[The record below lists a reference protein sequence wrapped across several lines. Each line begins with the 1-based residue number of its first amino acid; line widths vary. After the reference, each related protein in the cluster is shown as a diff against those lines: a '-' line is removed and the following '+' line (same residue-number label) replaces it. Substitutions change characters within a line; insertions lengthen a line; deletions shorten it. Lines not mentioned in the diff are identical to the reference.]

1 MDSRQKAHK
10 SPKGAK
16 TALFFACLA
25 SFFSLTLGL
34 GGVTLAAY
42 LNAVEAKEN
51 AILDFNDLSSY
62 FAPEV
67 EENDGERVFHL
78 SNETHLQNLQRLVS
92 IGLFGPSDTFVLDN
106 DIACTGTLYPIG
118 TDDMPFDS
126 TFNGNGHVISN
137 LHVICADGRDA
148 GLFGYTSINS
158 SVKNLILSA
167 PTIQVTANSIN
178 DPNNPNDGDR
188 ISGSPIEATYGPLAS
203 LMPEI
208 NFVSQDNTA
217 ATGMINVTNGTQ
229 SGQTAVITGFP
240 DSLSSGEAEV
250 EILYESSDEN
260 LLTLTQTTDGYQA
273 ECNPNPESNAPNF
286 DLYPVTVDAKA
297 QYEVNGVFGY
307 YVLERYQFNILGNGN
322 ISTAV
327 TEIDDPS
334 TVDENGKPAKI
345 TVHSGAFKTIHPD
358 YDEHNLNVGFFIGHC
373 DGSANHLGLY
383 GGNTNSA
390 GQNGTI
396 VINSDSRESAY
407 SARTLIGKTRK
418 DNPVD
423 ASAGDMM
430 NIIYDYRGAING
442 TPDQNGLIHD
452 FELWVKDYEY
462 GHNNFGHGYGF
473 GLDSGIDNYS
483 NNGSPEAPV
492 TDSDSLK
499 QQQNAETMTENV
511 VTNPSMREYSSF
523 YPGTNQTLVK
533 DADDADETSKPYQ
546 FPSSSNWELG
556 EYTDNAD
563 TAGTDP
569 GSFNAQVID
578 GGLGAGTWTKLN
590 EFIGQYRFFG
600 DYIYHHQLR
609 LTRGYNIN
617 NGFKIW
623 STKNLSPI
631 FTENLF
637 YINFHISYVAT
648 RDKGTAPNQ
657 NSFQILY
664 NSYNPE
670 VQGYDKGIDFYNRF
684 PREWTSSYFQYLFW
698 QDLSDPLNVDFSNGG
713 ELNNL
718 YNPADHPIIDD
729 DKLHSTV
736 ITLTI
741 DQQNGTWWSNA
752 LQSIRDWWDDLWNGG
767 NSEQEEGPEA
777 RYPIFAFGIGSNVDE
792 NNQTYTADNHASTMR
807 YYADLLYGS
816 QDTYQNSRFADSAV
830 SGSTIADLRGTR
842 LFDSDDG
849 AYQTYDPSG
858 SAEEGWVRLAGS
870 SGHHYNNNVRGY
882 YNNQERGY
890 FNSYFEVENGTKL
903 YIRDF
908 QITFT
913 NRLGNTEDIIYK
925 VDFVPNTDLGFDENS
940 QTWNAWPD
948 DSNVQIGFNY
958 DMKNTNGE
966 VNFRF
971 YRDNSNVYGYYS
983 NASCQLVNNSEY
995 DDAILAEG

>member
-51 AILDFNDLSSY
+51 AILNFNDLSSY
-62 FAPEV
+62 FAKV
-67 EENDGERVFHL
+67 EENEGERVFHL
-78 SNETHLQNLQRLVS
+78 SIETHLQNLQKLVS
-92 IGLFGPSDTFVLDN
+92 IGLFGPSDTFVLDK

-126 TFNGNGHVISN
+126 TFNGNGHVISK

-167 PTIQVTANSIN
+167 PKIEVTANSN
-178 DPNNPNDGDR
+178 DPNNGHS

-208 NFVSQDNTA
+208 NFVSQDNA
-217 ATGMINVTNGTQ
+217 AAAGMINVKNGTQ

-240 DSLSSGEAEV
+240 NSLSSGEAKV

-273 ECNPNPESNAPNF
+273 ECKPNPESNAPNF

-327 TEIDDPS
+327 TEINDPS
-334 TVDENGKPAKI
+334 AVDENGNPAKI

-383 GGNTNSA
+383 GGNDANSP
-390 GQNGTI
+390 GQHGTI
-396 VINSDSRESAY
+396 VINSNSRVSAY

-423 ASAGDMM
+423 TSAGDTM

-442 TPDQNGLIHD
+442 SPDENGLIND
-452 FELWVKDYEY
+452 FGLEVKDYEY
-462 GHNNFGHGYGF
+462 GHDHFGSGYGF
-473 GLDSGIDNYS
+473 GSSISDYS
-483 NNGSPEAPV
+483 NNGSPDQPV
-492 TDSDSLK
+492 TDSDSAY

-523 YPGTNQTLVK
+523 YPGTNKTL
-533 DADDADETSKPYQ
+533 ADSTTEAYK
-546 FPSSSNWELG
+546 PSSSNWELG
-556 EYTDNAD
+556 EYSDNAD

-590 EFIGQYRFFG
+590 HFQQTNSFLLWKWTYNH
-600 DYIYHHQLR
+600 YPR

-623 STKNLSPI
+623 STKDLSPI

-637 YINFHISYVAT
+637 YINFHVSYVAT
-648 RDKGTAPNQ
+648 RDEGTTENQ
-657 NSFQILY
+657 NSFQILF
-664 NSYNPE
+664 NAYNPE
-670 VQGYDKGIDFYNRF
+670 VRGYEKTALSK
-684 PREWTSSYFQYLFW
+684 WTSSYLQYLFW
-698 QDLSDPLNVDFSNGG
+698 QDLSDPYNMDFSDGG
-713 ELNNL
+713 QLNKL

-729 DKLHSTV
+729 GELHSDV

-741 DQQNGTWWSNA
+741 DQANGTFWGN
-752 LQSIRDWWDDLWNGG
+752 LFQSIRDWWDDLWNGG
-767 NSEQEEGPEA
+767 NSEPTEGPEA
-777 RYPIFAFGIGSNVDE
+777 RYPIFALGIGSNVDE
-792 NNQTYTADNHASTMR
+792 NNQTYTTNNHASTMR
-807 YYADLLYGS
+807 YYADII
-816 QDTYQNSRFADSAV
+816 TNNNQNNSFPAEHFVDSNNANKTFEYYAGQNGYFF
-830 SGSTIADLRGTR
+830 SG
-842 LFDSDDG
+842 DG
-849 AYQTYDPSG
+849 ANYQTFDPTSKG
-858 SAEEGWVRLAGS
+858 EEGFVSVWDDIEAGTYDAS
-870 SGHHYNNNVRGY
+870 TKDYHDTA
-882 YNNQERGY
+882 QERGY

-958 DMKNTNGE
+958 DMEKTDGE

-971 YRDNSNVYGYYS
+971 YRDNSNNVYGYYG
-983 NASCQLVNNSEY
+983 NAGCQLVNSGY
-995 DDAILAEG
+995 DDAILENR

>member
-51 AILDFNDLSSY
+51 AVLNFKDLSDY
-62 FAPEV
+62 FFSV

-78 SNETHLQNLQRLVS
+78 SIETHLQNLQKLVS
-92 IGLFGPSDTFVLDN
+92 IGLFGPSDTFVLDK

-126 TFNGNGHVISN
+126 AFNGNGHVISK

-167 PTIQVTANSIN
+167 PKIEVTENSN
-178 DPNNPNDGDR
+178 DSNDDGKG

-208 NFVSQDNTA
+208 NFVSQDNA
-217 ATGMINVTNGTQ
+217 AAAGMINVKNGTQ
-229 SGQTAVITGFP
+229 SGQTAVITDFP
-240 DSLSSGEAEV
+240 NSLSSGEAEV

-273 ECNPNPESNAPNF
+273 ECKPNPESNAPNF

-297 QYEVNGVFGY
+297 KYEVNGVFGY

-327 TEIDDPS
+327 TEINDPS
-334 TVDENGKPAKI
+334 AVDENGNPAKI

-358 YDEHNLNVGFFIGHC
+358 YDEHDLNVGFFIGHC

-383 GGNTNSA
+383 GGNDANSP
-390 GQNGTI
+390 GQHGTI
-396 VINSDSRESAY
+396 VINSDSRVSAY

-423 ASAGDMM
+423 ASAGDTM

-442 TPDQNGLIHD
+442 TPDENGLIND
-452 FELWVKDYEY
+452 FGLEVKDYEY
-462 GHNNFGHGYGF
+462 GHDYFGSGYGF
-473 GLDSGIDNYS
+473 GSSISDYS
-483 NNGSPEAPV
+483 NNGSPDQPV
-492 TDSDSLK
+492 TDSDSAY
-499 QQQNAETMTENV
+499 QQENAETMTKNV

-523 YPGTNQTLVK
+523 YPGTNQTLANLTTK
-533 DADDADETSKPYQ
+533 AYKR
-546 FPSSSNWELG
+546 SSSNWELG
-556 EYTDNAD
+556 EYLDNAD
-563 TAGTDP
+563 TAEADP

-590 EFIGQYRFFG
+590 EFIKKYRFFG

-609 LTRGYNIN
+609 LTRGYSIN

-637 YINFHISYVAT
+637 YINFHVSYVAT
-648 RDKGTAPNQ
+648 RDEGKAANQ
-657 NSFQILY
+657 NSFQILF
-664 NSYNPE
+664 NSYNPK
-670 VQGYDKGIDFYNRF
+670 VRGYYKTSWAEIFGDYN
-684 PREWTSSYFQYLFW
+684 PYPEEWTSSYLQYLFW
-698 QDLSDPLNVDFSNGG
+698 QDLSNPQNVDFTDGG
-713 ELNNL
+713 QLNAL

-729 DKLHSTV
+729 GKLHSDV

-752 LQSIRDWWDDLWNGG
+752 FQSIRDWWNALWKGG
-767 NSEQEEGPEA
+767 SDEQTENREA
-777 RYPIFAFGIGSNVDE
+777 RYPMFAFGMGSNVGPNDGAYAS
-792 NNQTYTADNHASTMR
+792 NDHQSTAN

-816 QDTYQNSRFADSAV
+816 QEPYQNSRFADSAV

-842 LFDSDDG
+842 LFDSYGG
-849 AYQTYDPSG
+849 AFQTYDPSG
-858 SAEEGWVRLAGS
+858 SGEEGWVGLKTS
-870 SGHHYNNNVRGY
+870 SGNHYNDGVRGY

-925 VDFVPNTDLGFDENS
+925 VDFVPKTDLGFDENS

-948 DSNVQIGFNY
+948 DSNVQIGF
-958 DMKNTNGE
+958 DMDSTNGG

-971 YRDNSNVYGYYS
+971 YRDNSNNVYGYY
-983 NASCQLVNNSEY
+983 NNDAYKLVNSGY
-995 DDAILAEG
+995 DDAILANG

>member
-25 SFFSLTLGL
+25 SFFLLTLGL
-34 GGVTLAAY
+34 GGITLAAY

-62 FAPEV
+62 FASV

-78 SNETHLQNLQRLVS
+78 NDETHLQNLQRLVS
-92 IGLFGPSDTFVLDN
+92 IGLFGPSDTFVLDK
-106 DIACTGTLYPIG
+106 DIDCTGTLYPIG

-126 TFNGNGHVISN
+126 AFNGNGHVISK

-167 PTIQVTANSIN
+167 PKIEVTANSN
-178 DPNNPNDGDR
+178 DPNNGHS

-208 NFVSQDNTA
+208 NFVSQDNA
-217 ATGMINVTNGTQ
+217 AAAEMINVKNGTQ

-240 DSLSSGEAEV
+240 NSLSSGEAEI
-250 EILYESSDEN
+250 EIIYESSDEN
-260 LLTLTQTTDGYQA
+260 LLTLTQTANGYQA
-273 ECNPNPESNAPNF
+273 ECKPNPESNAPNF

-322 ISTAV
+322 VSTAV
-327 TEIDDPS
+327 TEINDPS
-334 TVDENGKPAKI
+334 SAVDENGNPAKI

-383 GGNTNSA
+383 GGNANSTD
-390 GQNGTI
+390 QNGTI
-396 VINSDSRESAY
+396 VINSGSRVSAY

-423 ASAGDMM
+423 ASAGDTM

-442 TPDQNGLIHD
+442 TPDENGLIND
-452 FELWVKDYEY
+452 FGLEVKDYEY
-462 GHNNFGHGYGF
+462 GHVHFGSGYGF
-473 GLDSGIDNYS
+473 GSSIREGYS
-483 NNGSPEAPV
+483 NNGSPDQPV
-492 TDSDSLK
+492 TDSDSAY
-499 QQQNAETMTENV
+499 QQDNAETMTKNV

-523 YPGTNQTLVK
+523 YPGTNKAL
-533 DADDADETSKPYQ
+533 ADSTDEAYK
-546 FPSSSNWELG
+546 PSSSNWELG

-563 TAGTDP
+563 TAETDP

-590 EFIGQYRFFG
+590 EFIKNYRFIVN
-600 DYIYHHQLR
+600 YNYHHQLR

-637 YINFHISYVAT
+637 YINFHVTYVAT
-648 RDKGTAPNQ
+648 RVEGTDAKQ
-657 NSFQILY
+657 NSFQILF

-670 VQGYDKGIDFYNRF
+670 VRGYDKYSLGELVGYN
-684 PREWTSSYFQYLFW
+684 PYPEEWTSSYLQYLFW
-698 QDLSDPLNVDFSNGG
+698 QDLSNPLNVDFTDGG
-713 ELNNL
+713 QLNAL

-729 DKLHSTV
+729 GKLHSDV

-741 DQQNGTWWSNA
+741 DQQNGTWWSNVF
-752 LQSIRDWWDDLWNGG
+752 QSIRDWWDDLWNGG
-767 NSEQEEGPEA
+767 SDEQTESREA
-777 RYPIFAFGIGSNVDE
+777 RYPMFALGMGSNVGPNGGVYASDDH
-792 NNQTYTADNHASTMR
+792 QSTAN

-816 QDTYQNSRFADSAV
+816 QETYQNSRFADSAV

-858 SAEEGWVRLAGS
+858 NGEEGWVGLAALG
-870 SGHHYNNNVRGY
+870 GNHYNDGVRGY

-948 DSNVQIGFNY
+948 DSNVQIGF
-958 DMKNTNGE
+958 DMDSTNGG
-966 VNFRF
+966 VTFRF
-971 YRDNSNVYGYYS
+971 YRDNSNNVYGYYS
-983 NASCQLVNNSEY
+983 NDAYKLVNSGY
-995 DDAILAEG
+995 DDAILELG

>member
-25 SFFSLTLGL
+25 SFFSLTLGI

-51 AILDFNDLSSY
+51 AILDFKDLSDY
-62 FAPEV
+62 FFSV

-78 SNETHLQNLQRLVS
+78 NDETHLQNLQKLVS
-92 IGLFGPSDTFVLDN
+92 IGLFGPSDTFVLDK

-126 TFNGNGHVISN
+126 AFNGNGHVISK

-167 PTIQVTANSIN
+167 PKIEVTENSN
-178 DPNNPNDGDR
+178 DSNDDGKG

-208 NFVSQDNTA
+208 NFVSQDNA
-217 ATGMINVTNGTQ
+217 AAAGMINVINGTQ

-240 DSLSSGEAEV
+240 NSLSSGEAEV

-260 LLTLTQTTDGYQA
+260 LLTLTQTANGYQA
-273 ECNPNPESNAPNF
+273 ECKPNPESNAPNF

-327 TEIDDPS
+327 TEINDPS
-334 TVDENGKPAKI
+334 AVDENGNPAKI

-358 YDEHNLNVGFFIGHC
+358 YDEHDLNVGFFIGHC

-383 GGNTNSA
+383 GGNDANSP
-390 GQNGTI
+390 GQHGTI
-396 VINSDSRESAY
+396 VINSDSRVSAY

-423 ASAGDMM
+423 ASAGDTM

-442 TPDQNGLIHD
+442 SPDENGLIND
-452 FELWVKDYEY
+452 FGLEVKDYEY
-462 GHNNFGHGYGF
+462 GHDHFGSGYGF
-473 GLDSGIDNYS
+473 GSSISDYS
-483 NNGSPEAPV
+483 NNGSPDQPV
-492 TDSDSLK
+492 TDSDSAA

-523 YPGTNQTLVK
+523 YPGTNKTL
-533 DADDADETSKPYQ
+533 ADSTTEAYK
-546 FPSSSNWELG
+546 PSSSNWELG
-556 EYTDNAD
+556 EYSDNAD

-590 EFIGQYRFFG
+590 HFQQTNSFLLWKWTYNH
-600 DYIYHHQLR
+600 YPR

-623 STKNLSPI
+623 STKDLSPI

-637 YINFHISYVAT
+637 YINFHVSYVAT
-648 RDKGTAPNQ
+648 RDEGTTENQ
-657 NSFQILY
+657 NSFQILF
-664 NSYNPE
+664 NAYNPE
-670 VQGYDKGIDFYNRF
+670 VRGYEKTALSK
-684 PREWTSSYFQYLFW
+684 WTSSYLQYLFW
-698 QDLSDPLNVDFSNGG
+698 QDLSDPYNVDFSDGG
-713 ELNNL
+713 QLNKL

-729 DKLHSTV
+729 GELHSDV

-741 DQQNGTWWSNA
+741 DQANGTFWGN
-752 LQSIRDWWDDLWNGG
+752 LFQSIRDWWDDLWNGG
-767 NSEQEEGPEA
+767 NSEPTEGPEA
-777 RYPIFAFGIGSNVDE
+777 RYPIFALGIGSNVDE
-792 NNQTYTADNHASTMR
+792 KNQTYTTNNHASTMR
-807 YYADLLYGS
+807 YYADIIT
-816 QDTYQNSRFADSAV
+816 DNNQNNSFPAEHFVDSNNANKTFEYYAGQNGYFF
-830 SGSTIADLRGTR
+830 SG
-842 LFDSDDG
+842 DG
-849 AYQTYDPSG
+849 ANYQTFDPTSKG
-858 SAEEGWVRLAGS
+858 EEGFVSVWDDIEAGT
-870 SGHHYNNNVRGY
+870 Y
-882 YNNQERGY
+882 YASTKDYHDTAQERGY
-890 FNSYFEVENGTKL
+890 FNSYFKVENDTKL

-925 VDFVPNTDLGFDENS
+925 VDFVPKTDLGFDENS

-948 DSNVQIGFNY
+948 DSNVQIGF
-958 DMKNTNGE
+958 DMEKTDGG

-971 YRDNSNVYGYYS
+971 YRDNSNNVYGYYS
-983 NASCQLVNNSEY
+983 NAAYELVNSGY
-995 DDAILAEG
+995 DEAILAEG

>member
-34 GGVTLAAY
+34 GGVTLGAY

-51 AILDFNDLSSY
+51 AILNFKDLSDY
-62 FAPEV
+62 FFSV

-78 SNETHLQNLQRLVS
+78 TSETHLQNLQRLVS

-126 TFNGNGHVISN
+126 AFNGNGHVISK

-167 PTIQVTANSIN
+167 PKIEVTANSIN
-178 DPNNPNDGDR
+178 DPNDPNDGDR
-188 ISGSPIEATYGPLAS
+188 ISGSPIEATYGPLAD

-208 NFVSQDNTA
+208 NFVSQDNVA
-217 ATGMINVTNGTQ
+217 VTGMINVTNGTQ

-240 DSLSSGEAEV
+240 DSISSGEAKV

-273 ECNPNPESNAPNF
+273 ECKPNPESNAPNF

-396 VINSDSRESAY
+396 VINSDSRVSAY

-423 ASAGDMM
+423 ASAGDTM

-442 TPDQNGLIHD
+442 TPDEDGLIHD
-452 FELWVKDYEY
+452 FKLKVKDYEY
-462 GHNNFGHGYGF
+462 GHGKFGTGYGF
-473 GLDSGIDNYS
+473 GSTIDNYS

-511 VTNPSMREYSSF
+511 VANPSMREYSSF
-523 YPGTNQTLVK
+523 YPGTNQTL
-533 DADDADETSKPYQ
+533 ADSTTAPYK
-546 FPSSSNWELG
+546 PSSSNWELG
-556 EYTDNAD
+556 KYTDNAD
-563 TAGTDP
+563 TAEPDP

-590 EFIGQYRFFG
+590 HFQQTNLLVWN
-600 DYIYHHQLR
+600 YHHYLR

-623 STKNLSPI
+623 STKEISPV
-631 FTENLF
+631 FAQNLF

-648 RDKGTAPNQ
+648 RDEGKPANQ
-657 NSFQILY
+657 NSFQILF
-664 NSYNPE
+664 NAYNPE
-670 VQGYDKGIDFYNRF
+670 VRGYEQLTLDN
-684 PREWTSSYFQYLFW
+684 WTSSYMQYLFW
-698 QDLSDPLNVDFSNGG
+698 HDLSDPNNVDLTNDWERNAIYNPSAHPIYDDG
-713 ELNNL
+713 EL
-718 YNPADHPIIDD
+718 
-729 DKLHSTV
+729 HSDV

-741 DQQNGTWWSNA
+741 DQQTGTPWGN
-752 LQSIRDWWDDLWNGG
+752 LFQGIRDWIDIIFGNGNG
-767 NSEQEEGPEA
+767 EQEEAEEA
-777 RYPIFAFGIGSNVDE
+777 RYPIFAFGMGSNVDE
-792 NNQTYTADNHASTMR
+792 NNQTYTPENHQSTMR
-807 YYADLLYGS
+807 YYGDIITNNNQNNYFPNTHFIDSNDPSKTFKNYVDRGGYLFTGYNS
-816 QDTYQNSRFADSAV
+816 TYQ
-830 SGSTIADLRGTR
+830 T
-842 LFDSDDG
+842 FDPDGKGEDGWAQTLDWPGIRHANTKKYHDD
-849 AYQTYDPSG
+849 TT
-858 SAEEGWVRLAGS
+858 
-870 SGHHYNNNVRGY
+870 
-882 YNNQERGY
+882 QERGY
-890 FNSYFEVENGTKL
+890 FNSYFKVENGTKL

-948 DSNVQIGFNY
+948 DSNVRIGFNY
-958 DMKNTNGE
+958 DMKNTDGE

-971 YRDNSNVYGYYS
+971 YRDNSNNVYGYYS
-983 NASCQLVNNSEY
+983 NAGCQLVNSGSGY
-995 DDAILAEG
+995 DDAILAQG

>member
-34 GGVTLAAY
+34 GGITLAAY

-51 AILDFNDLSSY
+51 AILDFNDLSTY
-62 FAPEV
+62 FAKV
-67 EENDGERVFHL
+67 EENEGERVFHL
-78 SNETHLQNLQRLVS
+78 NDETHLQNLQRLVS
-92 IGLFGPSDTFVLDN
+92 IGLFGPSDTFVLDK
-106 DIACTGTLYPIG
+106 DIACTGTLFPIG

-126 TFNGNGHVISN
+126 TFNGNGHVISA
-137 LHVICADGRDA
+137 LRVICADGRDA

-167 PTIQVTANSIN
+167 PKIEVTANSN
-178 DPNNPNDGDR
+178 DYNDDGKG
-188 ISGSPIEATYGPLAS
+188 ISGSPIEETYGPLAS

-208 NFVSQDNTA
+208 NFVSQDNPVD
-217 ATGMINVTNGTQ
+217 GMINVKNGTQ

-240 DSLSSGEAEV
+240 NNLSSGEAEV

-260 LLTLTQTTDGYQA
+260 LLTLTQTTNGYQA
-273 ECNPNPESNAPNF
+273 ECKPNPESNAPNF

-327 TEIDDPS
+327 TEINDPS
-334 TVDENGKPAKI
+334 GAVDENGNPAKI

-383 GGNTNSA
+383 GGNAGPA

-396 VINSDSRESAY
+396 VINSGSRVSAY

-423 ASAGDMM
+423 ASAGDTM

-442 TPDQNGLIHD
+442 TPDENGLIND
-452 FELWVKDYEY
+452 FKLKVKDYEY
-462 GHNNFGHGYGF
+462 GHNYFGSGYGF
-473 GLDSGIDNYS
+473 GSSINDYS
-483 NNGSPEAPV
+483 NNGSPDQPV
-492 TDSDSLK
+492 TDFDSLK

-523 YPGTNQTLVK
+523 YPGTNQTLAK
-533 DADDADETSKPYQ
+533 RTTEAYK
-546 FPSSSNWELG
+546 PSSSNWELG
-556 EYTDNAD
+556 EYSDNAD
-563 TAGTDP
+563 TAESDP

-590 EFIGQYRFFG
+590 EFIGQYRFLWT

-637 YINFHISYVAT
+637 YINFHVTYVAT
-648 RDKGTAPNQ
+648 RDKEKETDANQ
-657 NSFQILY
+657 NSFQLLF

-670 VQGYDKGIDFYNRF
+670 VRGYDKFSLGGIFDYN
-684 PREWTSSYFQYLFW
+684 PYPEEWTSSYLQYLFW
-698 QDLSDPLNVDFSNGG
+698 QDLSNPLNVDFSDGG
-713 ELNNL
+713 QLNTL

-729 DKLHSTV
+729 GKLHSDV

-741 DQQNGTWWSNA
+741 DQQNGTFWSNVF
-752 LQSIRDWWDDLWNGG
+752 QSIRDWWDDLWNGG
-767 NSEQEEGPEA
+767 SDEQTESREA
-777 RYPIFAFGIGSNVDE
+777 RYPMFALGMGSNVGPNGGAYASDDH
-792 NNQTYTADNHASTMR
+792 QSTAN

-816 QDTYQNSRFADSAV
+816 QETYKNSRFADSAV

-858 SAEEGWVRLAGS
+858 SGEEGWVGQAL
-870 SGHHYNNNVRGY
+870 SGGNHYNDSVRGY

-925 VDFVPNTDLGFDENS
+925 VDFVPNADLGFDENS

-958 DMKNTNGE
+958 DMKNTDGE

-983 NASCQLVNNSEY
+983 NAGCQLVNSGY
-995 DDAILAEG
+995 DDAILAQG

>member
-34 GGVTLAAY
+34 GGATLAAY

-51 AILDFNDLSSY
+51 AILNFNDLSSY
-62 FAPEV
+62 FAKV
-67 EENDGERVFHL
+67 EENEGKRVFHL
-78 SNETHLQNLQRLVS
+78 STETHLQNLQRLVS
-92 IGLFGPSDTFVLDN
+92 IGLFGPSDTFVLDD
-106 DIACTGTLYPIG
+106 DINCTGTLYPIG

-126 TFNGNGHVISN
+126 TFNGNGHVISA

-158 SVKNLILSA
+158 SVRNLILSA
-167 PTIQVTANSIN
+167 PKIEVTKNSKVRENSN
-178 DPNNPNDGDR
+178 DPDNGKY
-188 ISGSPIEATYGPLAS
+188 ILGSPIEATYGPLAS

-208 NFVSQDNTA
+208 NFVSQDNVA
-217 ATGMINVTNGTQ
+217 ADDMINVKNGTQ
-229 SGQTAVITGFP
+229 PGQTAVITDFP
-240 DSLSSGEAEV
+240 NILSSGEAKV

-260 LLTLTQTTDGYQA
+260 LLTLTQTTNGYQA
-273 ECNPNPESNAPNF
+273 ECKPNPESNAPNF

-307 YVLERYQFNILGNGN
+307 YVFERYQFNILGNGN
-322 ISTAV
+322 VSTAV
-327 TEIDDPS
+327 TEINDPS
-334 TVDENGKPAKI
+334 GAADENGKPIKI

-383 GGNTNSA
+383 GGNA
-390 GQNGTI
+390 GPADQNGTI
-396 VINSDSRESAY
+396 VINSGSRVSAY

-423 ASAGDMM
+423 ASAGDTM

-452 FELWVKDYEY
+452 FELKVKDYEY
-462 GHNNFGHGYGF
+462 GHANFGSGYGF
-473 GLDSGIDNYS
+473 GSSISDYS
-483 NNGSPEAPV
+483 NNGSPDQPV

-523 YPGTNQTLVK
+523 YPGTNQTL
-533 DADDADETSKPYQ
+533 ADSTTEAYK
-546 FPSSSNWELG
+546 PSSSNWELG
-556 EYTDNAD
+556 EYSDNAD
-563 TAGTDP
+563 TTESDP

-590 EFIGQYRFFG
+590 HFQHTNGGNFLRWTYNH
-600 DYIYHHQLR
+600 YLR

-623 STKNLSPI
+623 STKDLSPI

-637 YINFHISYVAT
+637 YINFHVSYVAT
-648 RDKGTAPNQ
+648 RDKEKPAKQ
-657 NSFQILY
+657 NSFQILF
-664 NSYNPE
+664 NAYNPE
-670 VQGYDKGIDFYNRF
+670 VRGYEKTAL
-684 PREWTSSYFQYLFW
+684 PEWTSSYLQYLFW
-698 QDLSDPLNVDFSNGG
+698 QDLSDPYNVDFSDGG
-713 ELNNL
+713 QLNTL

-729 DKLHSTV
+729 GELHSDV

-741 DQQNGTWWSNA
+741 DQQNGTFWSN
-752 LQSIRDWWDDLWNGG
+752 LFQSIRDWWKNLWNGG

-777 RYPIFAFGIGSNVDE
+777 RYPIFALGMGSNVDE
-792 NNQTYTADNHASTMR
+792 NNLKYTTDNHASTMR
-807 YYADLLYGS
+807 YYADIITNNNQNNKFPAEHFVDSGNANKTFEYYAGQNYFFS
-816 QDTYQNSRFADSAV
+816 GDGANYQTFDPNGKREEGFVSVWDDIWPDTYYA
-830 SGSTIADLRGTR
+830 STKVYHDTA
-842 LFDSDDG
+842 
-849 AYQTYDPSG
+849 
-858 SAEEGWVRLAGS
+858 
-870 SGHHYNNNVRGY
+870 
-882 YNNQERGY
+882 QERGY
-890 FNSYFEVENGTKL
+890 FNSYFKVENGTKL

-925 VDFVPNTDLGFDENS
+925 VDFVPNTNLGFDENS

-958 DMKNTNGE
+958 DMKNTDGE

-971 YRDNSNVYGYYS
+971 YRDNSNNVYGYYS
-983 NASCQLVNNSEY
+983 NAGCQLVNNSEY
-995 DDAILAEG
+995 DDAILAQG

>member
-51 AILDFNDLSSY
+51 AILNFKDLSDY
-62 FAPEV
+62 FFSV

-78 SNETHLQNLQRLVS
+78 NDETHLQNLQKLVS
-92 IGLFGPSDTFVLDN
+92 IGLFGPSDTFVLDK

-126 TFNGNGHVISN
+126 TFNGNGHVISK

-167 PTIQVTANSIN
+167 PKIEVTENSN
-178 DPNNPNDGDR
+178 DSNDDGKG

-208 NFVSQDNTA
+208 NFVSQDNA
-217 ATGMINVTNGTQ
+217 AAAGMINVINGTQ

-240 DSLSSGEAEV
+240 NSLSSGEAEV

-273 ECNPNPESNAPNF
+273 ECKPNPESNAPNF

-327 TEIDDPS
+327 TEIADPS
-334 TVDENGKPAKI
+334 GAVDENGNPAKI

-383 GGNTNSA
+383 GGNANSA
-390 GQNGTI
+390 DQNGTI
-396 VINSDSRESAY
+396 VINSGSRESAY

-423 ASAGDMM
+423 TSAGDTM

-442 TPDQNGLIHD
+442 APDENGLIND
-452 FELWVKDYEY
+452 FGLEVKDYEY
-462 GHNNFGHGYGF
+462 GHDHFGSGYGF
-473 GLDSGIDNYS
+473 GSSIREGYS
-483 NNGSPEAPV
+483 NNGSPDQPV
-492 TDSDSLK
+492 TDSDSAA

-523 YPGTNQTLVK
+523 YPGTNQTL
-533 DADDADETSKPYQ
+533 ADSTTKAYK
-546 FPSSSNWELG
+546 PSSSNWELG
-556 EYTDNAD
+556 EYADNAD
-563 TAGTDP
+563 TAEADP

-590 EFIGQYRFFG
+590 EFIKKYWFFG

-609 LTRGYNIN
+609 LTRGYSIN

-637 YINFHISYVAT
+637 YINFHVSYVAT
-648 RDKGTAPNQ
+648 RDEGTAANQ
-657 NSFQILY
+657 NSFQILF

-670 VQGYDKGIDFYNRF
+670 VRGYDKMSLAGIVGYN
-684 PREWTSSYFQYLFW
+684 PYPEEWTSSYLQYLFW
-698 QDLSDPLNVDFSNGG
+698 QDLSNPQNVDFTDGG
-713 ELNNL
+713 QLNTL

-729 DKLHSTV
+729 GELHSDV

-741 DQQNGTWWSNA
+741 DQQNGTFWSNVF
-752 LQSIRDWWDDLWNGG
+752 QSIRDWWDDLWNGG
-767 NSEQEEGPEA
+767 SDEQTESREA
-777 RYPIFAFGIGSNVDE
+777 RYPMFALGMGSNVGPNGGVYASDDH
-792 NNQTYTADNHASTMR
+792 QSTAN

-816 QDTYQNSRFADSAV
+816 QQTYQNSRFADSAV

-842 LFDSDDG
+842 LFDSDNG

-858 SAEEGWVRLAGS
+858 SGEEGWVGLKTS
-870 SGHHYNNNVRGY
+870 SGNHYNDGVRGY

-925 VDFVPNTDLGFDENS
+925 VDFVPKTDLGFDENS

-948 DSNVQIGFNY
+948 DSNVQIGF
-958 DMKNTNGE
+958 DMEKTDGG

-971 YRDNSNVYGYYS
+971 YRDNSNNVYGYYS
-983 NASCQLVNNSEY
+983 NAAYELVNSGY
-995 DDAILAEG
+995 DGAILENR

>member
-25 SFFSLTLGL
+25 SFFSLTLGI

-51 AILDFNDLSSY
+51 AILNFKDLSDY
-62 FAPEV
+62 FFSV

-78 SNETHLQNLQRLVS
+78 NDETHLQNLQRLVS
-92 IGLFGPSDTFVLDN
+92 IGLFGPSDTFVLDK

-126 TFNGNGHVISN
+126 AFNGNGHVISN

-167 PTIQVTANSIN
+167 PKIEVTANSIN
-178 DPNNPNDGDR
+178 DPNDPNDGNR
-188 ISGSPIEATYGPLAS
+188 ISGSPIEATYGPLAD

-208 NFVSQDNTA
+208 NFVSQDNEA
-217 ATGMINVTNGTQ
+217 VTGMINVTNGTQ

-273 ECNPNPESNAPNF
+273 ECKPNPESNAPNF

-307 YVLERYQFNILGNGN
+307 YVLERYQFNILGSGN

-423 ASAGDMM
+423 ASAGDTM

-442 TPDQNGLIHD
+442 TPDEDGLIHD
-452 FELWVKDYEY
+452 FKLKVKDYEY
-462 GHNNFGHGYGF
+462 GHDNFGRGYGF
-473 GLDSGIDNYS
+473 GSSISDYS
-483 NNGSPEAPV
+483 NNGSPDQPV
-492 TDSDSLK
+492 FDSDSAA
-499 QQQNAETMTENV
+499 QQDNAETMTENV

-523 YPGTNQTLVK
+523 YPGSNKTLA
-533 DADDADETSKPYQ
+533 ADPNDSYKK
-546 FPSSSNWELG
+546 PSSSNWELG
-556 EYTDNAD
+556 KYTDNAD

-590 EFIGQYRFFG
+590 HFQQTNYFLLWKWT
-600 DYIYHHQLR
+600 YNHYPR

-637 YINFHISYVAT
+637 YINFHVTYVAT
-648 RDKGTAPNQ
+648 RDNEDESKANQ
-657 NSFQILY
+657 NSFQILF
-664 NSYNPE
+664 NAYNPE
-670 VQGYDKGIDFYNRF
+670 VRGYEKTALS
-684 PREWTSSYFQYLFW
+684 EWTSSYLQYLFW
-698 QDLSDPLNVDFSNGG
+698 QDLSDPYNVDFSDGG
-713 ELNNL
+713 QLNTL

-729 DKLHSTV
+729 GKLHSDV

-741 DQQNGTWWSNA
+741 DQQNGTFWSN
-752 LQSIRDWWDDLWNGG
+752 LFQSVRDWWKNLWNGG
-767 NSEQEEGPEA
+767 NSEPTEGPEA
-777 RYPIFAFGIGSNVDE
+777 RYPIFALGMGSNVDE
-792 NNQTYTADNHASTMR
+792 NKQKYTTDNHASTMR
-807 YYADLLYGS
+807 YYADII
-816 QDTYQNSRFADSAV
+816 TNNNQNNKFPAEHFVDSGNANKTFEYYAGQNYFF
-830 SGSTIADLRGTR
+830 SG
-842 LFDSDDG
+842 DG
-849 AYQTYDPSG
+849 ANYQTFDPTG
-858 SAEEGWVRLAGS
+858 NREEGFVSVWEDIEAGTYDAS
-870 SGHHYNNNVRGY
+870 TKDYHDTA
-882 YNNQERGY
+882 QERGY

-958 DMKNTNGE
+958 DMDNTDGE

-971 YRDNSNVYGYYS
+971 YRDNSNNVYGYYS
-983 NASCQLVNNSEY
+983 NAGCQLVNSGY
-995 DDAILAEG
+995 DNAIFAQG

>member
-25 SFFSLTLGL
+25 SFFSLTLGI

-51 AILDFNDLSSY
+51 AILDFKDLSDY
-62 FAPEV
+62 FFSV
-67 EENDGERVFHL
+67 EENEGERVFHL
-78 SNETHLQNLQRLVS
+78 NDETHLQNLQRLVS
-92 IGLFGPSDTFVLDN
+92 IGLFGPSDTFVLDK

-126 TFNGNGHVISN
+126 AFNGNGHVISN

-167 PTIQVTANSIN
+167 PKIEVTANSIN
-178 DPNNPNDGDR
+178 DPNDPNDGDR
-188 ISGSPIEATYGPLAS
+188 ISGSPIEATYGPLAD

-208 NFVSQDNTA
+208 NFVSQDNA
-217 ATGMINVTNGTQ
+217 AAAGMINVTNGTQ

-260 LLTLTQTTDGYQA
+260 LLTLTQTANGYQA

-423 ASAGDMM
+423 ASAGDTM

-442 TPDQNGLIHD
+442 TPDEDGLIHD
-452 FELWVKDYEY
+452 FKLKVKDYEY
-462 GHNNFGHGYGF
+462 GHDNFGRGYGF
-473 GLDSGIDNYS
+473 GSSISDYS
-483 NNGSPEAPV
+483 NNGSPDQPV
-492 TDSDSLK
+492 FDSDSAA
-499 QQQNAETMTENV
+499 QQDNAETMTENV

-523 YPGTNQTLVK
+523 YPGSNKTL
-533 DADDADETSKPYQ
+533 ADSTVEAYK
-546 FPSSSNWELG
+546 PSSSNWELG
-556 EYTDNAD
+556 EYSDNAD
-563 TAGTDP
+563 TAEPDP

-590 EFIGQYRFFG
+590 EFIGQYRFLWT

-623 STKNLSPI
+623 STKDLSPI

-637 YINFHISYVAT
+637 YINFHVSYVAT
-648 RDKGTAPNQ
+648 RDEETDANQ
-657 NSFQILY
+657 NSFQLLF

-670 VQGYDKGIDFYNRF
+670 VRGYDKFSLGGIFDYN
-684 PREWTSSYFQYLFW
+684 PYPEEWTSSYLQYLFW
-698 QDLSDPLNVDFSNGG
+698 QDLSNPLNVDFSDGG
-713 ELNNL
+713 QLNTL

-729 DKLHSTV
+729 GELHSDV

-741 DQQNGTWWSNA
+741 DQQNGTFWSNVF
-752 LQSIRDWWDDLWNGG
+752 QSIRDWWDDLWNGG
-767 NSEQEEGPEA
+767 SNEQTESREA
-777 RYPIFAFGIGSNVDE
+777 RYPMFALGMGSNVGPNGGVYASDDH
-792 NNQTYTADNHASTMR
+792 QSTAN

-816 QDTYQNSRFADSAV
+816 QETYQNSRFADSAV

-858 SAEEGWVRLAGS
+858 SGEEGWVGQAF
-870 SGHHYNNNVRGY
+870 SGGNHYNDSVRGY

-958 DMKNTNGE
+958 DMKNTDGD

-971 YRDNSNVYGYYS
+971 YRDNSNNVYGYYS
-983 NASCQLVNNSEY
+983 NAGCQLVNSGEY
-995 DDAILAEG
+995 DDAILAQG

>member
-62 FAPEV
+62 FASV

-78 SNETHLQNLQRLVS
+78 NTETHLQNLQRLVS
-92 IGLFGPSDTFVLDN
+92 IGLFGPSDTFVLDK
-106 DIACTGTLYPIG
+106 DIDCAGTLYPIG

-126 TFNGNGHVISN
+126 AFNGNGHVISA

-167 PTIQVTANSIN
+167 PKIEVTANSN
-178 DPNNPNDGDR
+178 DFNDDGKG

-208 NFVSQDNTA
+208 NFVSQDNAA
-217 ATGMINVTNGTQ
+217 ATGMINVKNGTQ

-260 LLTLTQTTDGYQA
+260 LLTLTQTTNGYQA
-273 ECNPNPESNAPNF
+273 ECKPNPESNAPNF

-297 QYEVNGVFGY
+297 KYEVNGVFGY

-322 ISTAV
+322 VSTAV
-327 TEIDDPS
+327 TEIDDPNEA
-334 TVDENGKPAKI
+334 VDENGSPAKI

-358 YDEHNLNVGFFIGHC
+358 YDEHDLNVGFFIGHC

-383 GGNTNSA
+383 GGNDANSP
-390 GQNGTI
+390 GQHGTI
-396 VINSDSRESAY
+396 VINSGSRVSAY

-423 ASAGDMM
+423 ASAGDTM

-452 FELWVKDYEY
+452 FGRKVKDYEY
-462 GHNNFGHGYGF
+462 GHDKFGYGYGF
-473 GLDSGIDNYS
+473 GSTIDNYS
-483 NNGSPEAPV
+483 NNGSPEEPV

-499 QQQNAETMTENV
+499 QQDNAETMTENV

-523 YPGTNQTLVK
+523 YPGTNQTL
-533 DADDADETSKPYQ
+533 ADSTTEAYK
-546 FPSSSNWELG
+546 PSSSNWEVG
-556 EYTDNAD
+556 EYSDNAD
-563 TAGTDP
+563 TAEPDP

-590 EFIGQYRFFG
+590 EFIKQYWFLG
-600 DYIYHHQLR
+600 TYTYHHQLR

-637 YINFHISYVAT
+637 YINFHVSYVAT
-648 RDKGTAPNQ
+648 RKKGTAENQ
-657 NSFQILY
+657 NSFQILF

-670 VQGYDKGIDFYNRF
+670 VRGYDKWSLGDLVGYN
-684 PREWTSSYFQYLFW
+684 PYPDEWTSSYLQYLFW
-698 QDLSDPLNVDFSNGG
+698 QDLSNPQNVDFTDGG
-713 ELNNL
+713 QLNAL

-729 DKLHSTV
+729 GKLHSDV

-752 LQSIRDWWDDLWNGG
+752 FQSIKNWWNNLWNGG
-767 NSEQEEGPEA
+767 SDEQTENREA
-777 RYPIFAFGIGSNVDE
+777 RYPMFAFGMGSNVGPNGGIYASEDH
-792 NNQTYTADNHASTMR
+792 QSTAN
-807 YYADLLYGS
+807 YYADLIYDEN
-816 QDTYQNSRFADSAV
+816 QQTYQNSRFVNSAV
-830 SGSTIADLRGTR
+830 PGSTIADLRGTR
-842 LFDSDDG
+842 LFDSDNG
-849 AYQTYDPSG
+849 AYQTYAPSG
-858 SAEEGWVRLAGS
+858 SSEEGWVGTAFGS
-870 SGHHYNNNVRGY
+870 DNHYNDSVRGY

-890 FNSYFEVENGTKL
+890 FNSYFKVENGTKL

-925 VDFVPNTDLGFDENS
+925 VDFVPKTDLGFDENS

-948 DSNVQIGFNY
+948 DSNVQIGFNM
-958 DMKNTNGE
+958 DKTDGG
-966 VNFRF
+966 VTFRF
-971 YRDNSNVYGYYS
+971 YRDNSNNVYGYYS
-983 NASCQLVNNSEY
+983 NAAYELVNSGY
-995 DDAILAEG
+995 DKATLALG